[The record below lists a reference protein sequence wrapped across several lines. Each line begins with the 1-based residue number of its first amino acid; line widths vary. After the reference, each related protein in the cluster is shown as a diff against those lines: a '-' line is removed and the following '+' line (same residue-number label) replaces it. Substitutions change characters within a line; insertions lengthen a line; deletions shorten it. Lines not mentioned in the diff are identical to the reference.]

1 MQPMRTYPARSRAH
15 LPRGRWPWDVAIT
28 RYTAATACSRRA
40 APRGKKDGFV
50 AGTRAPRSGLPRVS
64 VRVLAS
70 MRTGS
75 PDRRCSCTL
84 CCTVPSRS
92 SSATSTWS
100 VSSPPGQATHATTSP
115 QGTHYSRCTP
125 RAPPRASRASNPP
138 TPAATRRRRTAL
150 AAGTGCRTAPRFTH
164 TAWRRPQTRG
174 RRPVGMD
181 ARRLPPRPGACASSK
196 HSPCGSSSRPL
207 SASRRTFELNSH
219 RFGSAT
225 AVE

>member
-1 MQPMRTYPARSRAH
+1 MVCVMMRRSEM
-15 LPRGRWPWDVAIT
+15 LV
-28 RYTAATACSRRA
+28 
-40 APRGKKDGFV
+40 
-50 AGTRAPRSGLPRVS
+50 LS
-64 VRVLAS
+64 VKFW
-70 MRTGS
+70 
-75 PDRRCSCTL
+75 RCSPISVHAQGLARLGSGSSIHARVRMHEVTWAVLRCMPRTIFRA
-84 CCTVPSRS
+84 TNRRR
-92 SSATSTWS
+92 SSATPAATQTWATRRSCSAPSTRG
-100 VSSPPGQATHATTSP
+100 VSNPPGQANHPVTSP
-115 QGTHYSRCTP
+115 PSTDGTRFIPGPAP
-125 RAPPRASRASNPP
+125 RARRPSRPP